1 MAFKNEE
8 RKSNIISGSDI
19 FRKVVD
25 ERFENLINEI
35 KTAGIEGRTNAGR
48 NSFAQLISAS

>member
-35 KTAGIEGRTNAGR
+35 KTAGIEGRSNAGR
-48 NSFAQLISAS
+48 NSFAQLISAT

>member
-25 ERFENLINEI
+25 ERFENLINEC
-35 KTAGIEGRTNAGR
+35 AYR
-48 NSFAQLISAS
+48 F